1 MLHRGFF
8 KGGVAAC
15 AAVVVAAGTGGCSS
29 TMDGAATKSTSPSS
43 SAAAGVDASKLDAGN
58 YKTTPRAALGE
69 AGKPEVGAL
78 LEAQRLAN
86 YVTGPWEVDPSLTAP
101 LAFGIGPGSL
111 ALPGGA
117 KALTTFFSPDQNQ
130 AMAIDGYLYGFATAR
145 QVAKQKQLMN
155 VVLRF
160 TDPAAASAAANSIA
174 QAQIAHPIPL
184 PPPIPTTSI
193 TIPAHPE
200 AVATTHMFEDKNIG
214 QTWTVVDS
222 FTPRGPF
229 VLMQRAQLI
238 GAADGATSMV
248 AKTLDLQG
256 PAIDNYK
263 LVDPAQFAAV
273 PRDPSGLL
281 ARAIPVPKGSGTPNS
296 NITLDA
302 HGLLNFDGDPVASAK
317 TYGDAGVDLGVGA
330 GDFVYR
336 AKDAAAATGLV
347 NAMVTKMQ
355 ADGPVSET
363 VPNLP
368 GSRCQK
374 AADGKSVTC
383 VAATDRYAYQIN
395 AHTLKDAQQQAAAQH
410 LLLTAP

>member
-1 MLHRGFF
+1 
-8 KGGVAAC
+8 
-15 AAVVVAAGTGGCSS
+15 
-29 TMDGAATKSTSPSS
+29 MDGAASKAPSTSSP
-43 SAAAGVDASKLDAGN
+43 AGAVDAAQLDHGN
-58 YKTTPRAALGE
+58 YAVEPRKPLGE
-69 AGKPEVGAL
+69 AGKPELGSL

-86 YVTGPWEVDPSLTAP
+86 YVTGPWEVDPALTAP

-117 KALTTFFSPDQNQ
+117 KALASFFSADQNA
-130 AMAIDGYLYGFATAR
+130 AMALDGYVHGFATGR

-184 PPPIPTTSI
+184 PPPIPTTAI
-193 TIPAHPE
+193 AIPGHSE
-200 AVATTHMFEDKNIG
+200 AVATTHMFEDRNIG

-222 FTPRGPF
+222 FTPHGPF

-238 GAADGATSMV
+238 GPADAATAMV
-248 AKTLDLQG
+248 AKTLDLQA
-256 PAIDNYK
+256 PAIDRAP
-263 LVDPAQFAAV
+263 LVGPAQFAAV
-273 PRDPSGLL
+273 QRDPSGLL
-281 ARAIPVPKGSGTPNS
+281 ARAIPVPKGRSTPNS
-296 NITLDA
+296 NMTLDA
-302 HGLLNFDGDPVASAK
+302 HGLLNFDADPVTAAK
-317 TYGDAGVDLGVGA
+317 TYADAGVDLGVSA

-336 AKDAAAATGLV
+336 AKDAGAATGLV

-355 ADGPVSET
+355 ADGPVTET

-368 GSRCQK
+368 GSHCQK

-383 VAATDRYAYQIN
+383 VAAADRYAYEIN
-395 AHTLKDAQQQAAAQH
+395 ANTLKDAQQQAAAQY
-410 LLLTAP
+410 LLLTAK

>member
-1 MLHRGFF
+1 MRKRGT
-8 KGGVAAC
+8 GLVMGSIAAALAVAA
-15 AAVVVAAGTGGCSS
+15 AAGCSS
-29 TMDGAATKSTSPSS
+29 TMDGAATKPTSTP
-43 SAAAGVDASKLDAGN
+43 AAAGAVDASQLDHGN
-58 YKTTPRAALGE
+58 YPIEPRKPLGE

-86 YVTGPWEVDPSLTAP
+86 SVTGPWEVDPSLTAP

-117 KALTTFFSPDQNQ
+117 KALSAFFSADQNA
-130 AMAIDGYLYGFATAR
+130 AMAIDGYVNGFATAR

-155 VVLRF
+155 IVLRF
-160 TDPAAASAAANSIA
+160 TDPAAESAAANSIA

-193 TIPAHPE
+193 TIPGHPE

-222 FTPRGPF
+222 FTPHGPF

-238 GAADGATSMV
+238 GPIDGATAMV

-256 PAIDNYK
+256 PAIDK
-263 LVDPAQFAAV
+263 ATLVDPAQFATV
-273 PRDPSGLL
+273 QRDPSGLL
-281 ARAIPVPKGSGTPNS
+281 ARAIPVPKGRGTPNS
-296 NITLDA
+296 NMTLDA
-302 HGLLNFDGDPVASAK
+302 HGLLNFDGDPVTATK
-317 TYGDAGVDLGVGA
+317 TYADAGVDLGVSA

-347 NAMVTKMQ
+347 NAMVAKMQ
-355 ADGPVSET
+355 ADGPVNET

-368 GSRCQK
+368 GSHCQK

-383 VAATDRYAYQIN
+383 VASTDRYAYQIDAN
-395 AHTLKDAQQQAAAQH
+395 TLKDAQQQAAAQY
-410 LLLTAP
+410 LLLTAK

>member
-1 MLHRGFF
+1 MRNR
-8 KGGVAAC
+8 
-15 AAVVVAAGTGGCSS
+15 GTGLVMGSIAAALAVAVTAGCGS
-29 TMDGAATKSTSPSS
+29 TMDGTATKSTST
-43 SAAAGVDASKLDAGN
+43 SAAAGAVDASQLDHGN
-58 YKTTPRAALGE
+58 YAIEPRQALGE

-86 YVTGPWEVDPSLTAP
+86 YVTGPWEVDAALTAP

-117 KALTTFFSPDQNQ
+117 KALATFFSPDQNQ
-130 AMAIDGYLYGFATAR
+130 AMALNGYVNGFATAR
-145 QVAKQKQLMN
+145 AVKDQKQLMN

-193 TIPAHPE
+193 AIPGHPE

-222 FTPRGPF
+222 FTPHGPF

-238 GAADGATSMV
+238 GPVDGVTALV

-256 PAIDNYK
+256 PAIDQFK
-263 LVDPAQFAAV
+263 LVDPAQFASV

-281 ARAIPVPKGSGTPNS
+281 ARAIPVPKGRGTPNS
-296 NITLDA
+296 NMTLDV
-302 HGLLNFDGDPVASAK
+302 HGLLNFDGDPVASTKMYA
-317 TYGDAGVDLGVGA
+317 DAGVDLGVAG

-347 NAMVTKMQ
+347 NAMVAKMQ
-355 ADGPVSET
+355 ADAPVNET

-368 GSRCQK
+368 GSHCQK
-374 AADGKSVTC
+374 ATDGKSVTC
-383 VAATDRYAYQIN
+383 VAAADRYAYQID
-395 AHTLKDAQQQAAAQH
+395 AHTLKDAQQQAAAQY
-410 LLLTAP
+410 LLLTAK

>member
-1 MLHRGFF
+1 MRNR
-8 KGGVAAC
+8 
-15 AAVVVAAGTGGCSS
+15 GTGLAMGSIAAALAVASIAGCGS
-29 TMDGAATKSTSPSS
+29 TMDGTATKSTSTSTT
-43 SAAAGVDASKLDAGN
+43 AGAVDASQLDHGN
-58 YKTTPRAALGE
+58 YAIEPRKALGE

-86 YVTGPWEVDPSLTAP
+86 YVTGPWEVDPALTLP

-130 AMAIDGYLYGFATAR
+130 AMALNGYVNGFATAR
-145 QVAKQKQLMN
+145 AVKNQKQLMN

-174 QAQIAHPIPL
+174 QAQIEHPIPL

-193 TIPAHPE
+193 AIPGHPE
-200 AVATTHMFEDKNIG
+200 AVATTHMFEDRNIN

-238 GAADGATSMV
+238 GPVDGVTTLV

-256 PAIDNYK
+256 PAIDRYNP
-263 LVDPAQFAAV
+263 VDPAQFASV

-281 ARAIPVPKGSGTPNS
+281 ARAIPVPKGRSTPNS
-296 NITLDA
+296 NMTLDA

-317 TYGDAGVDLGVGA
+317 MYADAGVDLGVGA

-347 NAMVTKMQ
+347 NAMVAKMQ
-355 ADGPVSET
+355 ADGPVNET

-368 GSRCQK
+368 GSHCQK
-374 AADGKSVTC
+374 ATDGKSVTC
-383 VAATDRYAYQIN
+383 VASADRYAYQIDAN
-395 AHTLKDAQQQAAAQH
+395 TLKDAQQQAAAQY
-410 LLLTAP
+410 LLLTAK

>member
-1 MLHRGFF
+1 MLHRGFL

-15 AAVVVAAGTGGCSS
+15 AAVLVAAGTGGCSS
-29 TMDGAATKSTSPSS
+29 TMDGAATKSASS
-43 SAAAGVDASKLDAGN
+43 TSAAAGVDASKLDAGN
-58 YKTTPRAALGE
+58 YKTTPRAALGD

-86 YVTGPWEVDPSLTAP
+86 YVTGPWEVDPALTAP

-117 KALTTFFSPDQNQ
+117 KALTSFFSPDQNQ
-130 AMAIDGYLYGFATAR
+130 AMALDGYVNGFATAR

-160 TDPAAASAAANSIA
+160 TDPAAASAAATSVA

-193 TIPAHPE
+193 TIPGHPE
-200 AVATTHMFEDKNIG
+200 AVATTHMFEDRNIG

-222 FTPRGPF
+222 FTPHGPF

-238 GAADGATSMV
+238 GPADGATSMV

-256 PAIDNYK
+256 PAIDQYK
-263 LVDPAQFAAV
+263 LVDPAQFATV
-273 PRDPSGLL
+273 PRDPSGML
-281 ARAIPVPKGSGTPNS
+281 ARAIPLPKGGGTPNS

-302 HGLLNFDGDPVASAK
+302 HGLLNFDSDPVAAAK
-317 TYGDAGVDLGVGA
+317 NLSEAGVDLGVSA

-336 AKDAAAATGLV
+336 AKDAGAATGLV

-368 GSRCQK
+368 GSHCQK

-383 VAATDRYAYQIN
+383 VAAADRYAYEIT
-395 AHTLKDAQQQAAAQH
+395 AHTLKDAQQQAAAQY

>member
-1 MLHRGFF
+1 MLHQGIFRSGVTA
-8 KGGVAAC
+8 VAAM
-15 AAVVVAAGTGGCSS
+15 VVAVGAAGCSS
-29 TMDGAATKSTSPSS
+29 TMDGAATKSSSTSAP
-43 SAAAGVDASKLDAGN
+43 AAAGVDASKLDVGN

-86 YVTGPWEVDPSLTAP
+86 YVTGPWEVDPALTAP
-101 LAFGIGPGSL
+101 LPFGIGPGSL

-117 KALTTFFSPDQNQ
+117 KALASFFSPDQNQ
-130 AMAIDGYLYGFATAR
+130 AMALDGYLYGFATAR
-145 QVAKQKQLMN
+145 QVKDQKQLMN

-160 TDPAAASAAANSIA
+160 NDPAAASAAANSIA

-193 TIPAHPE
+193 AIPGHPE
-200 AVATTHMFEDKNIG
+200 AVATTHMFEDRTIG

-222 FTPRGPF
+222 FTPHGPF

-238 GAADGATSMV
+238 GPVDGVTALV
-248 AKTLDLQG
+248 AKALDLQG
-256 PAIDNYK
+256 PAIDGYK
-263 LVDPAQFAAV
+263 LVDPAQFATV

-296 NITLDA
+296 NITLDS
-302 HGLLNFDGDPVASAK
+302 HGLLNFDSDPVAATK
-317 TYGDAGVDLGVGA
+317 TYADAGVDLGVSA

-368 GSRCQK
+368 GSHCQK

-383 VAATDRYAYQIN
+383 VASADRYAYEIN
-395 AHTLKDAQQQAAAQH
+395 AHTLKDAQQQAAAQY
-410 LLLTAP
+410 LLLTAQ

>member
-1 MLHRGFF
+1 MRNR
-8 KGGVAAC
+8 
-15 AAVVVAAGTGGCSS
+15 GTGLVMGSIAAALAVAVTAGCGS
-29 TMDGAATKSTSPSS
+29 TMDGTATKSTST
-43 SAAAGVDASKLDAGN
+43 SAAAGTVDASQLDHGN
-58 YKTTPRAALGE
+58 YAIEPRQALGE

-86 YVTGPWEVDPSLTAP
+86 YVTGPWEVDAALTTP

-130 AMAIDGYLYGFATAR
+130 AMALDGYVNGFATAR
-145 QVAKQKQLMN
+145 AVKDQKQLMN

-193 TIPAHPE
+193 VIPGHPE

-222 FTPRGPF
+222 FTPHGPF

-238 GAADGATSMV
+238 GPVDGVTAMV
-248 AKTLDLQG
+248 AKALDLQG
-256 PAIDNYK
+256 PAIDKYN
-263 LVDPAQFAAV
+263 LVDPAQFASV
-273 PRDPSGLL
+273 PRDPSGLI
-281 ARAIPVPKGSGTPNS
+281 ARAIPVPKGRGTPNS
-296 NITLDA
+296 NMTLDV
-302 HGLLNFDGDPVASAK
+302 HGLLNFDGDPVASTKMYA
-317 TYGDAGVDLGVGA
+317 DAGVDLGVAA

-347 NAMVTKMQ
+347 NAMVAKMQ
-355 ADGPVSET
+355 TDAPVNET

-368 GSRCQK
+368 GSHCQK
-374 AADGKSVTC
+374 ATDGKSVTC
-383 VAATDRYAYQIN
+383 VAAADRYAYQID
-395 AHTLKDAQQQAAAQH
+395 AHTLKDAQQQAAAQY
-410 LLLTAP
+410 LLLTAK

>member
-1 MLHRGFF
+1 MRNR
-8 KGGVAAC
+8 
-15 AAVVVAAGTGGCSS
+15 GTGLVMGSIAAALAVAVTAGCGS
-29 TMDGAATKSTSPSS
+29 TMDGTATKSTST
-43 SAAAGVDASKLDAGN
+43 SAAAGAVDASQLDHGN
-58 YKTTPRAALGE
+58 YAIEPRQALGE

-86 YVTGPWEVDPSLTAP
+86 YVTGPWEVDPALTAP

-117 KALTTFFSPDQNQ
+117 KALATFFSPDQNQ
-130 AMAIDGYLYGFATAR
+130 AMALNGYVNGFATAR
-145 QVAKQKQLMN
+145 ALKDQKQLMN

-193 TIPAHPE
+193 AIPGHPE

-222 FTPRGPF
+222 FTPHGPF

-238 GAADGATSMV
+238 GPVDGVTALV
-248 AKTLDLQG
+248 AKALDLQG
-256 PAIDNYK
+256 PAIDKYN
-263 LVDPAQFAAV
+263 LVDPAQFASV

-281 ARAIPVPKGSGTPNS
+281 ARALPVPKGRGTPNS
-296 NITLDA
+296 NMTLDA
-302 HGLLNFDGDPVASAK
+302 HGLLNFDGDPVAGAK
-317 TYGDAGVDLGVGA
+317 NLSDAGVDVGVSA
-330 GDFVYR
+330 GDWVYR

-347 NAMVTKMQ
+347 NAMVAKMQ
-355 ADGPVSET
+355 ADGPVNET

-368 GSRCQK
+368 GSHCQK

-383 VAATDRYAYQIN
+383 VASADRYVYQIDAN
-395 AHTLKDAQQQAAAQH
+395 TLKDAQQQAAAQY
-410 LLLTAP
+410 LLLTAK